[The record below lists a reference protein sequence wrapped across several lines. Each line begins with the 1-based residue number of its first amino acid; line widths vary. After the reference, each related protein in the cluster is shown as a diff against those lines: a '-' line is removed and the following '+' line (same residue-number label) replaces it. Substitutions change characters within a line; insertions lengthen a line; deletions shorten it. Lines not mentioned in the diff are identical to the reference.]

1 MGRNLE
7 QYLMTSTAGL
17 IPGSGLLS
25 LSSEPPFL
33 AFLKIIHLNGSV
45 LFVKTRSEERESG
58 TGKTFVGDD
67 HVL

>member
-7 QYLMTSTAGL
+7 QYLMTTTAAL
-17 IPGSGLLS
+17 ISGSGLPS
-25 LSSEPPFL
+25 LSSEPPSL

-45 LFVKTRSEERESG
+45 LFAKTRSEERESG
-58 TGKTFVGDD
+58 TGKTFMGDD